1 MSNCIKCGADLPQGA
16 LYCPMCGKKQ
26 TAQTNPEKKRTGRS
40 RPNGTGSVY
49 RRGKTWECA
58 IVLGYVIQPDGKRK
72 AIRPTKGGFKT
83 KKEAMEYLPKL
94 KEDRPRLTP
103 TLCDLWERYQDS
115 KKYTQLSASR
125 KEKYAIAWRKLER
138 LWFTKIDLLTTFD
151 LQDTVNDQASTF
163 YTARDLKDLLSK
175 LYQMALPDQYVKSNM
190 AEYIEL
196 PELNAKKQEAFTA
209 EEIAKLW
216 TDYADG
222 NWWTGYILLMIY
234 TGMMPGELLGC
245 QKEFID
251 WQGKQIRG
259 AGKKT
264 KERKETPIV
273 LADVI
278 LPVLSDLCDH
288 TAGEKLIKI
297 NKDNFY
303 QVYYETLQ
311 RAGCRRLTPYSCRH
325 TAATSLAMENIP
337 PSVIQKVMRHAKYST
352 TEKYIHISI
361 DPMLEAVNK
370 LNKIRHDED
379 K

>member
-26 TAQTNPEKKRTGRS
+26 TAQTNSEKKRTGRS

-103 TLCDLWERYQDS
+103 TLYDLWERYQDS

-175 LYQMALPDQYVKSNM
+175 LYQMALPDQYVKSNL

-245 QKEFID
+245 QK
-251 WQGKQIRG
+251 
-259 AGKKT
+259 
-264 KERKETPIV
+264 
-273 LADVI
+273 
-278 LPVLSDLCDH
+278 
-288 TAGEKLIKI
+288 
-297 NKDNFY
+297 
-303 QVYYETLQ
+303 
-311 RAGCRRLTPYSCRH
+311 
-325 TAATSLAMENIP
+325 
-337 PSVIQKVMRHAKYST
+337 
-352 TEKYIHISI
+352 
-361 DPMLEAVNK
+361 
-370 LNKIRHDED
+370 
-379 K
+379 

>member
-1 MSNCIKCGADLPQGA
+1 MSNCIKCGADLPLGA

-103 TLCDLWERYQDS
+103 TLYDLWERYQDS

-175 LYQMALPDQYVKSNM
+175 LYQMALPDQYVKSNL

-337 PSVIQKVMRHAKYST
+337 PSVIQKVMRHAKFST